1 MLDKRQVE
9 HRSRRGTSTF
19 LFSCSRPE
27 RSRELIRAPCP
38 ERKSEEHLMHATIGR
53 YEGVD
58 VNRTEELTRKVGES
72 LVPRLQ
78 KLDGFSGYYLIEAGN
93 GVMSTFG
100 LFQNPTQIDEATKV
114 AASWVKSEGLESAL
128 PNAPRI

>member
-1 MLDKRQVE
+1 
-9 HRSRRGTSTF
+9 
-19 LFSCSRPE
+19 
-27 RSRELIRAPCP
+27 
-38 ERKSEEHLMHATIGR
+38 MHATIGR

-58 VNRTEELTRKVGES
+58 ANRTEELTRKVGES

-128 PNAPRI
+128 PNAPRITTGKVVAQDSRIAVA